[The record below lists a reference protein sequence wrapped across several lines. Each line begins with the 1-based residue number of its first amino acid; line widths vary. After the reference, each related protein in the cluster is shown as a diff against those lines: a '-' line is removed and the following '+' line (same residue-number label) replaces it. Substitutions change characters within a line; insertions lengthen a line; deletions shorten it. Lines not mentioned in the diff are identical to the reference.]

1 MTLRTRQA
9 DGRAASIPAAM
20 QAVVLTGPGFENVTV
35 QSVPSPRAD
44 RMELLCRVD
53 SVFICGTDP
62 RIIKGDY
69 HRFPLSAFPDAL
81 ATFVGRKDGAIKVLI
96 KP

>member
-1 MTLRTRQA
+1 
-9 DGRAASIPAAM
+9 
-20 QAVVLTGPGFENVTV
+20 
-35 QSVPSPRAD
+35 
-44 RMELLCRVD
+44 MELLCRVD

-62 RIIKGDY
+62 HIIKGDY